1 MRLIA
6 DCGNSTVKLALMH
19 EGGVW
24 LHERLPAEVTAW
36 NAFCEPH
43 LPTISELVVVPT
55 GRTAAAVRSWWSG
68 PQRELG
74 RDIALPEY
82 GQYPG
87 FGVDRLCAGLA
98 ATAQERCDVI
108 VVDGGTATTVT
119 AWRYGGPTVLGGLIL
134 PSAGAWIAGLAAAAP
149 VLPKVEPQWQPV
161 TTLARTPAAAIA
173 AAVGVGFPAA
183 LQACVERMQAETGIA
198 AVVTTGGGMVA
209 ILGGFLPRRSY
220 RPSLVCEGAEIL
232 AR

>member
-1 MRLIA
+1 M
-6 DCGNSTVKLALMH
+6 
-19 EGGVW
+19 W
-24 LHERLPAEVTAW
+24 LHERLPADPAAW
-36 NAFCEPH
+36 NVFCEPH

-55 GRTAAAVRSWWSG
+55 GRTAAAVRAWWTGS
-68 PQRELG
+68 QREVG
-74 RDIALPEY
+74 RDIIIPEH
-82 GQYPG
+82 GQYAG

-108 VVDGGTATTVT
+108 VVDGGTATTIT
-119 AWRYGGPTVLGGLIL
+119 AWTVAGPTVLGGLIV

-149 VLPKVEPQWQPV
+149 ALPVVEPQWQPV
-161 TTLARTPAAAIA
+161 SAIARTPAAAIA
-173 AAVGVGFPAA
+173 AAVGIGFPAA
-183 LQACVERMQAETGIA
+183 LQACVERVQAETGIR

-232 AR
+232 SR